1 MLALLLAPQAHALIY
16 TGNPDFGV
24 EVTRLAGDYVE
35 GTVHLD
41 KVRIVECDATWK
53 DYTIDADPDPVAG
66 FTLTVDGGDLCA
78 AVFYWGSDLV
88 IDGAL
93 LGGDCARQ
101 HSHIS
106 RAPVGN
112 TVEKA
117 VTTAFI
123 GSAAAAG
130 TLANGLDPQ
139 RPVFQCHHPA
149 GLYQHVTASP

>member
-88 IDGAL
+88 IDGDGSLGAFTVTYDKATTTVTFGDPIVPKAL
-93 LGGDCARQ
+93 
-101 HSHIS
+101 S
-106 RAPVGN
+106 PY
-112 TVEKA
+112 TV
-117 VTTAFI
+117 TS
-123 GSAAAAG
+123 GSMEG
-130 TLANGLDPQ
+130 WGPWLVMTEI
-139 RPVFQCHHPA
+139 
-149 GLYQHVTASP
+149 